1 MFICVYLWLIPFF
14 QFCVEA
20 KVLAAWYEK
29 HGAAREVLQVGAQ
42 PDPVPGKGEVR
53 VRLRASAVNPSDV
66 KARAGSRPVLPPR
79 VIPDSDG
86 AGEIDRVGPGVPK
99 PRLRQRVWVYNGQW
113 QRPSGTSA
121 QYICLPAAQV
131 IPLPRQVT
139 YAQGACLGIPVM
151 TAHRCLFAD
160 GPIKGLT
167 VLVAGGA
174 GVVGHYAVQL
184 ARWAGARVI
193 ATASSP
199 EKAAHARKGGA
210 HATINYRSENVAA
223 RLDELT
229 KGQGVDRVVDV
240 ELGVNLPTYEKAL
253 RPSAMIA
260 TYAAAAAQ
268 DSILP
273 SRLRQKNV
281 TVRMVFVYTMPDAAK
296 ARAIADIA
304 RWIAR
309 GRPQYAIAARFPLS
323 EIAAAHETV
332 ESGNKIGH
340 VILDIP

>member
-1 MFICVYLWLIPFF
+1 M
-14 QFCVEA
+14 
-20 KVLAAWYEK
+20 LAGWYERN
-29 HGAAREVLQVGAQ
+29 GAARDVLRYGEQ
-42 PDPVPGKGEVR
+42 PDPLPGKGEVR
-53 VRLRASAVNPSDV
+53 IRLRASAVNPSDV
-66 KARAGSRPVLPPR
+66 KARAGSRPVIPPR
-79 VIPDSDG
+79 VIPNSDG
-86 AGEIDRVGPGVPK
+86 AGEIERVGPGVSK
-99 PRLRQRVWVYNGQW
+99 RRLRQRVWVYNGQW
-113 QRPSGTSA
+113 QRPFGTSA
-121 QYICLPAAQV
+121 QYIALPAAQA
-131 IPLPRQVT
+131 IPLPRKVS

-151 TAHRCLFAD
+151 TAHRCLFSD
-160 GPIKGLT
+160 GPIRGMT

-193 ATASSP
+193 ATVSSP

-210 HATINYRSENVAA
+210 HATINYSNEDVAT
-223 RLDELT
+223 RLAELT
-229 KGQGVDRVVDV
+229 RGQGIDRVVDV

-253 RPSAMIA
+253 RQSAMIA

-268 DSILP
+268 DSVLP
-273 SRLRQKNV
+273 SRLRQRNV

-296 ARAIADIA
+296 RQAIADIG

-309 GRPQYAIAARFPLS
+309 GRPKFAIAARFPLR

>member
-1 MFICVYLWLIPFF
+1 L
-14 QFCVEA
+14 
-20 KVLAAWYEK
+20 LAAWYEK
-29 HGAAREVLQVGAQ
+29 HGAAREVLRVGDQ
-42 PDPVPGKGEVR
+42 PDPVPGKGDVR
-53 VRLRASAVNPSDV
+53 VRLHASAVNPSDV
-66 KARAGSRPVLPPR
+66 KARAGSRPVIPPR
-79 VIPDSDG
+79 VIPNSDG

-99 PRLRQRVWVYNGQW
+99 ARMRQRVWVYNGQW
-113 QRPSGTSA
+113 QRPFGTSA
-121 QYICLPAAQV
+121 QYIALPAAQA
-131 IPLPRQVT
+131 IPLPRKVS

-160 GPIKGLT
+160 GQIDGMT
-167 VLVAGGA
+167 VLVTGGA

-193 ATASSP
+193 ATVSSP
-199 EKAAHARKGGA
+199 EKAEHARKGGA
-210 HATINYRSENVAA
+210 HATINYRSEDVAA
-223 RLDELT
+223 RLAELT
-229 KGQGVDRVVDV
+229 RGQGIDRVVDV
-240 ELGVNLPTYEKAL
+240 ELGVNLPAYEKAL

-268 DSILP
+268 DSVLP
-273 SRLRQKNV
+273 SRLRQRNV

-296 ARAIADIA
+296 RQAIADIG

-309 GRPQYAIAARFPLS
+309 GRPRYAIAARFPLS

>member
-1 MFICVYLWLIPFF
+1 M
-14 QFCVEA
+14 
-20 KVLAAWYEK
+20 LAGWYER
-29 HGAAREVLQVGAQ
+29 HGTAREVLQVGEQ

-53 VRLRASAVNPSDV
+53 VRLYASAVNPSDV
-66 KARAGSRPVLPPR
+66 KARAGSRPVIPPR
-79 VIPDSDG
+79 VIPNSDG

-99 PRLRQRVWVYNGQW
+99 SRLRQRVWVYNGQW
-113 QRPSGTSA
+113 QRPFGTSA
-121 QYICLPAAQV
+121 QYICLPASQV
-131 IPLPRQVT
+131 IPLPRKVSF
-139 YAQGACLGIPVM
+139 AQGACLGIPVM

-160 GPIKGLT
+160 GPIKGMT

-193 ATASSP
+193 ATVSSE
-199 EKAAHARKGGA
+199 EKAEHARKGGA
-210 HATINYRSENVAA
+210 HATINYRTENVPA

-240 ELGVNLPTYEKAL
+240 ELGVNLTTYEKAL
-253 RPSAMIA
+253 RPFATIA

-268 DSILP
+268 DSVLP
-273 SRLRQKNV
+273 SRLRQRNV

-296 ARAIADIA
+296 RQAIADIA

-309 GRPQYAIAARFPLS
+309 GKPKYAIAARFPLA

>member
-1 MFICVYLWLIPFF
+1 M
-14 QFCVEA
+14 
-20 KVLAAWYEK
+20 LAGWYER
-29 HGAAREVLQVGAQ
+29 HGPARAVPRVGEQ
-42 PDPVPGKGEVR
+42 PDPLPGKGEVR

-66 KARAGSRPVLPPR
+66 KARGGSRPVIPPR

-99 PRLRQRVWVYNGQW
+99 SRLRQRVWVYNGQW
-113 QRPSGTSA
+113 QRPFGTSA
-121 QYICLPAAQV
+121 QYICLPAAQA
-131 IPLPRQVT
+131 ISLPGRVS

-160 GPIKGLT
+160 GPIKGMT

-193 ATASSP
+193 ATVSSP
-199 EKAAHARKGGA
+199 EKAEHARKGGA
-210 HATINYRSENVAA
+210 HATINYRTEDVAA
-223 RLDELT
+223 RLADLAP
-229 KGQGVDRVVDV
+229 QGVDRVVDV
-240 ELGVNLPTYEKAL
+240 ELGVNLATYEKAL

-268 DSILP
+268 DSVLP
-273 SRLRQKNV
+273 SRLRQRNI

-296 ARAIADIA
+296 RQAIADIA

-309 GRPQYAIAARFPLS
+309 GRPKYAIAARFPLG